1 MIKFTQ
7 AMTTFI
13 TDYALDEYI
22 NAEFGS
28 LLDSQFET
36 GREIEANSDTY
47 LLYTIKKGEEVEDI
61 HCHYTNKVYA
71 FLQMMVEAGTIPEGK
86 IVVDC
91 TW

>member
-13 TDYALDEYI
+13 KDYDLDEYI

-28 LLDSQFET
+28 MLDCHFET
-36 GREIEANSDTY
+36 ACEVEANSDTY
-47 LLYTIKKGEEVEDI
+47 LAYTIQKGEQVENL
-61 HCHYTNKVYA
+61 HCEYTNRVYA
-71 FLQMMVEAGTIPEGK
+71 FLQMMVNAGTIPEGK

>member
-7 AMTTFI
+7 EPTTFI
-13 TDYALDEYI
+13 KWYDFDNYV
-22 NAEFGS
+22 NSEFGCM
-28 LLDSQFET
+28 LECQFET
-36 GREIEANSDTY
+36 RFEVEANSDTY
-47 LLYTIKKGEEVEDI
+47 LLYTVKKGEEVEDLQ
-61 HCHYTNKVYA
+61 CEYTNKVYA